1 MSVLLNHSNFKQNWA
16 TIVAYLILAA
26 LVVMASLTSDVF
38 LTSRNIHNLMRQ
50 AVALGIV
57 SIGQTLILISGGID
71 LSVGSVISLTSCL
84 ATGTIMGQGTM
95 VFPAVALVIGVGLF
109 IGFCNGIIVVK
120 THVSPLIVTL
130 SMMSII
136 QGVVFVYTKGPIGE
150 LPPWCDFVAWGMVGF
165 IPFPI
170 LILAAIAAIGIIVQK
185 HTRFGR
191 YLFAIGG
198 NEEVARLS
206 GIKADKI
213 KISNY
218 MVCSFLAAMTGL
230 YLASRMGQGDPL
242 TGERYM
248 IDSIIPALI
257 GGTSLMGGKGGIVG
271 TLAGAFIL
279 TIANN
284 ILNLVGVETYWQWIV
299 TGLIV
304 IVSVSFYG
312 KE

>member
-1 MSVLLNHSNFKQNWA
+1 MNPSNLKQNWT
-16 TIVAYLILAA
+16 TIVAYLILVA
-26 LVVMASLTSDVF
+26 LVVMASLASDVF
-38 LTSRNIHNLMRQ
+38 PTSRNIHNLMRQ

-57 SIGQTLILISGGID
+57 SIGQTLILLSGGID

-84 ATGTIMGQGTM
+84 ATGTIMGRGTM
-95 VFPAVALVIGVGLF
+95 VVPAVALVIGIALF
-109 IGFCNGIIVVK
+109 IGFCNGIIVVR

-130 SMMSII
+130 AMMSII
-136 QGVVFVYTKGPIGE
+136 QGVVFVYAKGPIGE

-165 IPFPI
+165 VPFPI
-170 LILAAIAAIGIIVQK
+170 FILAAIAAIGIIVQK
-185 HTRFGR
+185 QTRFGR

-198 NEEVARLS
+198 NEEAARLS
-206 GIKADKI
+206 GIKADKV

-230 YLASRMGQGDPL
+230 FLASRMGQGDPL

-257 GGTSLMGGKGGIVG
+257 GGTSLLGGKGGIVG
-271 TLAGAFIL
+271 TLAGVFIL
-279 TIANN
+279 TIVNN
-284 ILNLVGVETYWQWIV
+284 ILNLLDVETYWQLVV

-304 IVSVSFYG
+304 IMSVAFYG

>member
-1 MSVLLNHSNFKQNWA
+1 VLLNHSNFKQNWA
-16 TIVAYLILAA
+16 TTVAYLILVA
-26 LVVMASLTSDVF
+26 LVVMAILASDVF
-38 LTSRNIHNLMRQ
+38 PTSRNIHNLTRQ

-84 ATGTIMGQGTM
+84 ATGTIMGNGNM

-130 SMMSII
+130 STMSII

-198 NEEVARLS
+198 NEEIARLS

-257 GGTSLMGGKGGIVG
+257 GGTSLLGGKGSIVG
-271 TLAGAFIL
+271 TLAGIFIL

-284 ILNLVGVETYWQWIV
+284 ILNLVGVETYWQLVV

-304 IVSVSFYG
+304 IMSVAFYG